1 MITLNDFIDTE
12 CPNSFSKKNML
23 ERIQKLR
30 ENQIQKHVF
39 SFNLYD
45 LDIDFKKDEIIIS
58 ENLFADSEESIK
70 LSIDDFCIELSK
82 YLDK

>member
-1 MITLNDFIDTE
+1 MIKLNDFINEECHDT
-12 CPNSFSKKNML
+12 FSKKWLL

-30 ENQIQKHVF
+30 ENHIQKHVF

-45 LDIDFKKDEIIIS
+45 LDIDFKKNEIIIS
-58 ENLFADSEESIK
+58 ENLFVDSEESIK